1 VHRADDR
8 EEVVGPRLQAYE
20 RQTAPVVEY
29 YRGLGL
35 LKDIDGAKTVE
46 QVTEQILEVLRQAH

>member
-1 VHRADDR
+1 
-8 EEVVGPRLQAYE
+8 
-20 RQTAPVVEY
+20 
-29 YRGLGL
+29 L